1 MLQKKNIYTVGFA
14 KTVTL
19 LILALLFL
27 VLGASAYFL
36 SKNNQTN
43 SPQSPTPIR
52 TIQNTSHETSSDHL
66 IYSNTKQNFKFTYP
80 SDWVV
85 RITAEEENYI
95 TGVVSSPS
103 NLSVAFL
110 VGPPGVG
117 GRCEVNPNA
126 DQGHEQIKVFNSDLY
141 LHYYGDKKNNTI
153 SYAYIIKDNFQCPNI
168 AFFTI
173 PDTFQTP
180 DGMSLEKLA
189 SFKVTHATSNL
200 KVSDFKSSEFQVA
213 KEIIKSFSLLSSQ
226 K

>member
-14 KTVTL
+14 KTVTI

-27 VLGASAYFL
+27 ILGASAYFL
-36 SKNNQTN
+36 FKNNQTH
-43 SPQSPTPIR
+43 SPQSPKPTGYTETKP
-52 TIQNTSHETSSDHL
+52 TETSENQL

-110 VGPPGVG
+110 IGPPGVG

-141 LHYYGDKKNNTI
+141 LHYYGDKKNNSI
-153 SYAYIIKDNFQCPNI
+153 SYAYIIKDNTQCPNI

-173 PDTFQTP
+173 PDTFKTP
-180 DGMSLEKLA
+180 DGMTLEKLA
-189 SFKVTHATSNL
+189 SFKVTHATSSV
-200 KVSDFKSSEFQVA
+200 KASDFKSSEFQTA